1 MAFTK
6 KTWTTEIP
14 LLPDDANRWEDAMD
28 RHEKAIGDG
37 TLATEAKT
45 LIAAVN
51 ELKGK
56 TDTSDGEIDG
66 AKADIT
72 ELNGKVGTG
81 TLQTS
86 SKALIGAVNEVNGK
100 VADNSAS
107 IEDLESDLSTANGK
121 VATLENGL
129 STANG
134 KISTLESGLESLEGL
149 PGDVDDLTAMVLA
162 NSAAVKNCFFED
174 KKIGT
179 TITEEQS
186 AAIKAGTFEGLAVGN
201 YWENGGIKYRIA
213 GMDIFYMC
221 GDNVSLGHHV
231 VVVPDKCIKTGDGST
246 THWMQDTD
254 TTTGGYVGS
263 KMYTE
268 TLPNTI
274 LPIVEGVFGEH
285 ILQHREILCNAVS
298 NGASSGWAWYDRKI
312 DLMCEAMLYGTNVFG
327 NGKYNVGLGH
337 KQLPLFRMKHE
348 LIHAQRSSFW
358 LRDVVS
364 SSNFAYCHSRGHASH
379 DSASHA
385 WYGVRPYFLLQ

>member
-28 RHEKAIGDG
+28 RHEKAIGEG
-37 TLATEAKT
+37 TLSTSAKT

-56 TDTSDGEIDG
+56 ADTSGSEIDG

-72 ELNGKVGTG
+72 KLSGKVGTG

-100 VADNSAS
+100 VVANSAS
-107 IEDLESDLSTANGK
+107 IEDLESDFSTAN
-121 VATLENGL
+121 
-129 STANG
+129 S
-134 KISTLESGLESLEGL
+134 KITTLESGLESLEGL
-149 PGDVDDLTAMVLA
+149 PGDVDDLTAMVLT

-221 GDNVSLGHHV
+221 GDNAYLGHHV

-254 TTTGGYVGS
+254 TTTGGYVNS
-263 KMYTE
+263 KMFTD
-268 TLPNTI
+268 TLPNVI
-274 LPIVEGVFGEH
+274 LPIVEEIFGDH
-285 ILQHREILCNAVS
+285 ILQHRAILSNAVS
-298 NGASSGWAWYDRKI
+298 NGLASGWAWYDRKI
-312 DLMCEAMLYGTNVFG
+312 DLMCETMLYGTNVFG

-337 KQLPLFRMKHE
+337 KQFPLFRMKHE

-364 SSNFAYCHSRGHASH
+364 SSAFAYCGGSGRADNVGASY
-379 DSASHA
+379 A
-385 WYGVRPYFLLQ
+385 WIGVRPFFLLQ